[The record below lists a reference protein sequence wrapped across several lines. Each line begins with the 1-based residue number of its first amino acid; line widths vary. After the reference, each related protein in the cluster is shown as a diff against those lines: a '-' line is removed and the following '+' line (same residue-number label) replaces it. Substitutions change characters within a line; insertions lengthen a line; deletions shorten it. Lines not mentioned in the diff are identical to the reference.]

1 MQVNRRSIT
10 WPLDMQGQ
18 RRESAAAKGREP
30 MPAVGN
36 AVVPVSANPKNN
48 GSIKRVEIAHL

>member
-1 MQVNRRSIT
+1 
-10 WPLDMQGQ
+10 MQGQ